1 MLIILFTNAI
11 TNATLPTQ
19 YEWVQLSSLNL
30 KNAQTISFKVFP
42 FVKKSFPNHWHY
54 FSCRL
59 NLTIFADLRHSKQA
73 IWWGHCYFSSVLMVI
88 RVSVWLSVV
97 TLRGDMGHFSGQ
109 LLDTHQVI
117 TMRQY
122 SNSSKYLIDSSWIGF
137 NNNIFVR
144 ENSRETKTEIFV
156 TVSFICSRPYF
167 KLFYWLRH
175 SFVLIN
181 WWVGGQSSLV

>member
-73 IWWGHCYFSSVLMVI
+73 IWWGHCYSSSVLMVI
-88 RVSVWLSVV
+88 RVSVWRVLSLSGATWDISQANYWTHTKWSQWGNIQTRQNIWS
-97 TLRGDMGHFSGQ
+97 TLHELASTTISLWEKTAGKLKLRFLLLFRSSAAGHISNFSTDCDIA
-109 LLDTHQVI
+109 L
-117 TMRQY
+117 
-122 SNSSKYLIDSSWIGF
+122 
-137 NNNIFVR
+137 
-144 ENSRETKTEIFV
+144 
-156 TVSFICSRPYF
+156 
-167 KLFYWLRH
+167 
-175 SFVLIN
+175 
-181 WWVGGQSSLV
+181 SSLIGEWEDRAH